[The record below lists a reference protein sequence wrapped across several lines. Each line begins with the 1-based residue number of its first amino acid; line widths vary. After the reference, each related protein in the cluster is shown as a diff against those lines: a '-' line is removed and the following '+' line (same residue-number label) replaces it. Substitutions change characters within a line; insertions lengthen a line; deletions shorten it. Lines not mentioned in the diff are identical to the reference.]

1 MRGLTVTISVIVML
15 IHFTAK
21 HLGYNITVNTF
32 QTFKYQIETL
42 EKDSVNIVL
51 QEGAKNDESLIV
63 LHLEST

>member
-1 MRGLTVTISVIVML
+1 MGGLTVTISVIVML

-21 HLGYNITVNTF
+21 RFGYNITVNTF
-32 QTFKYQIETL
+32 QTCQYQIETL

>member
-21 HLGYNITVNTF
+21 HFGYNITVNTF
-32 QTFKYQIETL
+32 QTCKYQIETL